1 METRK
6 YDVVVCGGGTAG
18 AVAAIA
24 AARNGAHTLLIEKE
38 QWLGGIGATGFFPH
52 SFFANGSGKRAV
64 GGIPEEIVQRL
75 QAMGGSLGH
84 IRFEGGHLYT
94 HTPVDHEIKRV
105 LLMEMLRESGAEL
118 LLDSIVNEVQAED
131 GRVTAVVAQ
140 NKDGALRVEA
150 RTFIDATGD
159 GDVAARAGAPFEK
172 GRADGKMQPCSLNM
186 RLTNVDM
193 VKFAQNVPTD
203 KQQLW
208 TDRPSGRRTP
218 IYYVGR
224 LGQWDDTPEAK
235 ELFTDKNHQLFCL
248 CVREND
254 IIANISRLIGMD
266 ATSADQVTAAAV
278 ELREQIFRMYR
289 FLRKYVPGF
298 EQCNLIGGST
308 VGFRESRRFIGQY
321 TLTEEDCLNGRMFDD
336 NIGLACYPLDMH
348 DPEGGN
354 VVFRQIGGDG
364 SYGIP
369 YRCLL
374 PQGMENLLVA
384 GRCISATHAALAS
397 VRSIAA
403 CETMGQAAGTA
414 AALAAK
420 QTDGC
425 TNQVDIALLQ
435 SILSEQGAI
444 LK

>member
-1 METRK
+1 MEKKR

-18 AVAAIA
+18 TVAAIA
-24 AARNGAHTLLIEKE
+24 AARNGAQTLLIEKE

-75 QAMGGSLGH
+75 QKMGGSLGH
-84 IRFEGGHLYT
+84 IRFEGGHLYA

-105 LLMEMLRESGAEL
+105 LLMDMLRESGAEL
-118 LLDSIVNEVQAED
+118 LLDTIVNEVRVEN
-131 GRVTAVVAQ
+131 GRISAVVAQ
-140 NKDGALRVEA
+140 NKGGAICIEGK
-150 RTFIDATGD
+150 TFIDATGD
-159 GDVAARAGAPFEK
+159 GDVAAHAGAPFEK

-193 VKFAQNVPTD
+193 IRFAQNVPTD

-208 TDRPSGRRTP
+208 IDRPSGRRTP

-224 LGQWDDTPEAK
+224 LGQWDDTPEAQ

-266 ATSADQVTAAAV
+266 STSVDQVTAAAV
-278 ELREQIFRMYR
+278 TLREQIYKVYC
-289 FLRKYVPGF
+289 FLKKYVPGF

-308 VGFRESRRFIGQY
+308 VGFRESRRFIGKY
-321 TLTEEDCLNGRMFDD
+321 TLTEDDCLNGRMFDD

-348 DPEGGN
+348 DPDGGN

-369 YRCLL
+369 YRCML
-374 PQGMENLLVA
+374 PQGIENLLIA
-384 GRCISATHAALAS
+384 GRCISATHTALAS

-414 AALAAK
+414 AALAVKA
-420 QTDGC
+420 TGGC
-425 TNQVDIALLQ
+425 TKAVDITLLQ
-435 SILSEQGAI
+435 KALSEQDVI